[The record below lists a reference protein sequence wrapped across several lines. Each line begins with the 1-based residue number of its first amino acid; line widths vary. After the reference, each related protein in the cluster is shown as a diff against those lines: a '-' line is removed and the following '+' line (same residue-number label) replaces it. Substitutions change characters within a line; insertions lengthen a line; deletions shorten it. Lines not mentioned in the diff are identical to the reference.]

1 MPQAEHRLPVADNSI
16 ESQEKMKNK
25 KITIRKLLDNQKNYD
40 LQLIPL
46 NPKAEYSR
54 AISHFRVQ
62 KHGLAFAGFT
72 KYLDHERIILIGKT
86 ESDYLESLDDAKC
99 MEISTKLCKCN
110 VACFIITT
118 GLTPHPILLKQSNIY
133 HIPMLQTQHQT
144 STFIIRINRFLEDC
158 LSPTTTV
165 HGVLLDIYGVGILLI
180 GKSGIGKSESALDLI
195 QRGHRLVA
203 DDVVHVQHFPPTTLV
218 GSAHLPANY
227 HMEIRGLGLIN
238 IEDIFGVTAIRE
250 QKRIDL
256 VIKLIPW
263 RQYDNQ
269 DRLNLEQKTHTLLGV
284 YLPLQVL
291 PVSPGRNLV
300 TIIEIAARN
309 HMLTKMGKIPGKELL
324 EQLRRKLE
332 HQSP

>member
-1 MPQAEHRLPVADNSI
+1 M
-16 ESQEKMKNK
+16 K
-25 KITIRKLLDNQKNYD
+25 KISINQLLDSKQKYD
-40 LQLIPL
+40 LQLVSL
-46 NPKAEYSR
+46 NPEAEYDR
-54 AISHFRVQ
+54 IITHYRIQ

-72 KYLDHERIILIGKT
+72 KYLDQERIQLIGRT
-86 ESDYLESLDDAKC
+86 ESDYLESLDSAQC
-99 MEISTKLCKCN
+99 TEIVTKLCECD

-118 GLTPHPILLKQSNIY
+118 GLDPHPILLKQSNI
-133 HIPMLQTQHQT
+133 HNIPILQTRHKT
-144 STFIIRINRFLEDC
+144 STFIIRINRFLEDY

-165 HGVLLDIYGVGILLI
+165 HGVLLDVYGVGILLI
-180 GKSGIGKSESALDLI
+180 GESGIGKSECALDLI
-195 QRGHRLVA
+195 HRGHRLVA
-203 DDVVHVQHFPPTTLV
+203 DDIIHVQHIPPTTLV
-218 GSAHLPANY
+218 GSAHLPAKY

-263 RQYDNQ
+263 RHYDNC

-284 YLPLQVL
+284 YLPLQIL

-309 HMLTKMGKIPGKELL
+309 HMLTKMGKTPGGDLL
-324 EQLRRKLE
+324 DQLSRKMKQ
-332 HQSP
+332 QSP